1 MSFVVKIVLLYL
13 IYFLTIYQVGC
24 DFRYKI
30 MNKKKF
36 QEKKVQNFFRKKD
49 IFIFG
54 ALSKIINFAS
64 GGGGPSNM
72 VGPYDIPL
80 LKSIFI
86 LNNSLQKCSEI
97 LYG

>member
-30 MNKKKF
+30 MNKTFFFKK
-36 QEKKVQNFFRKKD
+36 NF

-54 ALSKIINFAS
+54 VLSKIINFAS

-72 VGPYDIPL
+72 VGHYDIPL

-86 LNNSLQKCSEI
+86 LNKSFQKCSEI